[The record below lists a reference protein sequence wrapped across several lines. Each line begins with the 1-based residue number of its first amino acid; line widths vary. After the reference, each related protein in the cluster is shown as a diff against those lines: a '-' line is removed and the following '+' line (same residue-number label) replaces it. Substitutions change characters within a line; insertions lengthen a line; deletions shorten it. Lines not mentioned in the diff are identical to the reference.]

1 MKTAISIPDPVF
13 KAAEKLA
20 KQLGKSRSSLYT
32 EAVSS
37 YISEH
42 QKEGITQALDDIYN
56 EYDDANRLSSDLIE
70 LQFRSISEEAW

>member
-37 YISEH
+37 YINEH
-42 QKEGITQALDDIYN
+42 QKEGITQALDDIYS
-56 EYDDANRLSSDLIE
+56 ESEASALSSDLSE
-70 LQFRSISEEAW
+70 LQFLSIPEETW